1 MKIKLISFIK
11 KQIVFLKYIMSSG
24 ISFIIDI
31 SIFTV
36 CNDLLLKNTFGDKS
50 ILISTFIARAISSLA
65 NYFMNRNEVFNI
77 DHGDVIDI
85 KTFIKYYIL
94 VAIQLC
100 VSGLSV
106 FLIHEYIDVDATLIK
121 IPIDI
126 IIFVINY
133 FIQKYLIFKESE
145 ENYEVKK

>member
-1 MKIKLISFIK
+1 MKNKIISFIK
-11 KQIVFLKYIMSSG
+11 RQIVFLKYIMSSG

-31 SIFTV
+31 SIFTIL
-36 CNDLLLKNTFGDKS
+36 NDILLKNTLGDKS
-50 ILISTFIARAISSLA
+50 ILISTFIARAISSLV

-77 DHGDVIDI
+77 DHGDVIDV
-85 KTFIKYYIL
+85 KTFVKYYIL
-94 VAIQLC
+94 VTIQLC

-106 FLIHEYIDVDATLIK
+106 FLIHKYINVDATFIK

-145 ENYEVKK
+145 ESYEVKK